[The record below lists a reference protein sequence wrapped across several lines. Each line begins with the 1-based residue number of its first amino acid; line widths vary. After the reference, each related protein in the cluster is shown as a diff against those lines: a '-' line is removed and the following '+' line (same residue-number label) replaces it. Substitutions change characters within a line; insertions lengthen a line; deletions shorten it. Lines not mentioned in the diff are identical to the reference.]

1 MKTLRMDLLRTLTKD
16 ENGYHIYAVV
26 RCTKAVALG
35 RGLCQSYFASAVAGA
50 MTLSMERDH

>member
-1 MKTLRMDLLRTLTKD
+1 MDLLRTLTKD